1 MNRPVPP
8 DMPDADRDAWLSE
21 ALRHAPDADMAPP
34 ASLSEM
40 ILREAQAKA
49 KPAAPAPR
57 PPMPWW
63 TRLWVWSAKPAVG
76 AGLASVMVASLV
88 GVMMWDR
95 PLQDSSPR
103 SRMDLPVPAAA
114 PAPVPPPP
122 SGVAPPQEQA
132 AAAGIASTAADQ
144 AAAQAP
150 APAKPLAQDKRPPE
164 VVAEAKKKQ
173 ATLEDE
179 KRKQPELTAEPERRS
194 EQSVRAFAAKE
205 ERQREVALKAEPD
218 ALSKAA
224 RTAEAMSPAAPAVS
238 VSPKVVAPQPAIT
251 PAPVPPPPAIAMP
264 APAAPAAAPTP
275 SPTPS
280 ADAATTAPMAAQSTG
295 TTTPG
300 ASARMAKPGVSNLA
314 AGERSIITRLPEDT
328 EAFAALRAALAAE
341 PAPWRWQRDAGA
353 LHVVDDTLGAFLA
366 QVDAAAHAGWAPT
379 TAIIMSSHVAAVES
393 QRAKADVAADA
404 STADRPGVRTVRLLR
419 DGKPAHVLRQAGR
432 SLYWDRDEADA
443 ARRTVRVIQL
453 DERQLQSVRAAFD
466 RLTP

>member
-49 KPAAPAPR
+49 KPTAPAPR

-103 SRMDLPVPAAA
+103 VRVDLPVQAAA

-122 SGVAPPQEQA
+122 SVVAPPQEQA
-132 AAAGIASTAADQ
+132 AAAGVASMAADQ
-144 AAAQAP
+144 AAAQVP
-150 APAKPLAQDKRPPE
+150 APAKPQAQDKRPPE

-179 KRKQPELTAEPERRS
+179 KRQQPELAAEPERRS
-194 EQSVRAFAAKE
+194 EQSARAFAAKE
-205 ERQREVALKAEPD
+205 ERQREVVLKAEPD

-224 RTAEAMSPAAPAVS
+224 RTAEAMSPAAPAVT
-238 VSPKVVAPQPAIT
+238 VSPKVAAPQPAIT

-264 APAAPAAAPTP
+264 APAAPAPG
-275 SPTPS
+275 PTPS
-280 ADAATTAPMAAQSTG
+280 ADAATAAPMAARTTG

-300 ASARMAKPGVSNLA
+300 ASGRVAKAGVSNLA

-366 QVDAAAHAGWAPT
+366 QVDAAAQAGWAPT
-379 TAIIMSSHVAAVES
+379 TASIMSSHVTTVEG

-404 STADRPGVRTVRLLR
+404 STADKQGVRAVRLLR
-419 DGKPAHVLRQAGR
+419 DGKPAHVLRQAGG
-432 SLYWDRDEADA
+432 SLYWDRDEADP
-443 ARRTVRVIQL
+443 ARRAVRVILL
-453 DERQLQSVRAAFD
+453 DERQLQAVRAAFD